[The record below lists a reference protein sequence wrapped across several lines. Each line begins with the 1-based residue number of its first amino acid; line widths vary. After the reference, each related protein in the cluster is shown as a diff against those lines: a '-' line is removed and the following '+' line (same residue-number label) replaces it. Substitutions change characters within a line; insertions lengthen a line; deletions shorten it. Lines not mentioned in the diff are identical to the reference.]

1 MTSFTKYETVAVS
14 AQDREMVKF
23 VNHFQRKQTKG
34 TIDVWW
40 LFDDGGLTLLLPY
53 ILSKKSQWSGCKL
66 RVFVPGDKEPRLD
79 RAHRQ
84 SVQERC
90 VLMHFIAMRSLNC
103 TVGCFSFSMATLL
116 SKFRI
121 EYSSM
126 TVVPEMSKPPST
138 ESCVHT
144 LPFEAIR
151 GELFL
156 ILYSVLLFVSVGR
169 SSRRC

>member
-1 MTSFTKYETVAVS
+1 MFETVAVS

-84 SVQERC
+84 SVQERR
-90 VLMHFIAMRSLNC
+90 VLMHFLTLQFSC
-103 TVGCFSFSMATLL
+103 TVGSFRL
-116 SKFRI
+116 
-121 EYSSM
+121 
-126 TVVPEMSKPPST
+126 VWP
-138 ESCVHT
+138 
-144 LPFEAIR
+144 
-151 GELFL
+151 LF
-156 ILYSVLLFVSVGR
+156 
-169 SSRRC
+169 